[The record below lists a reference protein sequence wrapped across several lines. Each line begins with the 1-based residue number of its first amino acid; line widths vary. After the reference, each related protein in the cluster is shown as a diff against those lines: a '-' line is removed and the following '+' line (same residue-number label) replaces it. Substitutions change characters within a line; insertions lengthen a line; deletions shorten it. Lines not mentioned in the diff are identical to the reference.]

1 MRALEDVLGSCP
13 QEDYFD
19 MRFQSMFALQGK
31 PTLQRRFASVIT
43 EFADLDFASQ
53 LVVHDK
59 ELRHS
64 NLLRG
69 L

>member
-1 MRALEDVLGSCP
+1 VRALEDVLGSCT
-13 QEDYFD
+13 QENDFD
-19 MRFQSMFALQGK
+19 MRLQSMFALQGK
-31 PTLQRRFASVIT
+31 STLHRGFASVVT
-43 EFADLDFASQ
+43 EFTDLDFASQ